1 MGAVTVGYVA
11 AQGLLLSS
19 PMLADTAADTVDACA
34 MQFLLQAAL
43 LQKKKK
49 EVKERRREWEEEAR
63 EWEFREI
70 NHRVMRGEPLTED
83 EDATWRQSH
92 GLPPLPRRKRKKR
105 RKKLPRS
112 GTRRLQ
118 RQWYCSAGFAGC
130 DSPRAV
136 FPLVDDWHQKD
147 SSAVVVLAVAY
158 AWLVLLVLLL
168 VLCFLLLTSGP
179 DALHHGWYGP
189 EGHVRSWLVSL
200 SGPLYLAVTCLTLG
214 LPEEYNTWIVLGD
227 DFRKCRIQLFTWF
240 DSGYIFMSVY
250 RGLVGF
256 HALREGGPRILI
268 VRSIPSCPRLSD
280 EFHTSL

>member
-1 MGAVTVGYVA
+1 
-11 AQGLLLSS
+11 
-19 PMLADTAADTVDACA
+19 
-34 MQFLLQAAL
+34 
-43 LQKKKK
+43 
-49 EVKERRREWEEEAR
+49 
-63 EWEFREI
+63 
-70 NHRVMRGEPLTED
+70 MRGEPLTED

-92 GLPPLPRRKRKKR
+92 GITPLQRRKRKKR
-105 RKKLPRS
+105 RKKKLPRS

-136 FPLVDDWHQKD
+136 FPLVDDWHLVLGITAGVDQKD

-200 SGPLYLAVTCLTLG
+200 WPLVSGSHLFDAGLAGRAQHVDC
-214 LPEEYNTWIVLGD
+214 
-227 DFRKCRIQLFTWF
+227 
-240 DSGYIFMSVY
+240 SG
-250 RGLVGF
+250 R
-256 HALREGGPRILI
+256 
-268 VRSIPSCPRLSD
+268 
-280 EFHTSL
+280 